1 MITRRTCWPLAL
13 TALLA
18 VLALAGCSSTSQPD
32 AGHRATA
39 AASPPVASSTIKS
52 QPAGC
57 GQVLVVVGTVRGE
70 LENAPDDATLNRAY
84 RQLAALGKSVP
95 LGTLRLDVDRANFDM
110 TQYWERESSG
120 EPATKWAAATAA
132 DLQRLDREC
141 G

>member
-1 MITRRTCWPLAL
+1 M
-13 TALLA
+13 
-18 VLALAGCSSTSQPD
+18 
-32 AGHRATA
+32 
-39 AASPPVASSTIKS
+39 
-52 QPAGC
+52 
-57 GQVLVVVGTVRGE
+57 VVGTVRGE